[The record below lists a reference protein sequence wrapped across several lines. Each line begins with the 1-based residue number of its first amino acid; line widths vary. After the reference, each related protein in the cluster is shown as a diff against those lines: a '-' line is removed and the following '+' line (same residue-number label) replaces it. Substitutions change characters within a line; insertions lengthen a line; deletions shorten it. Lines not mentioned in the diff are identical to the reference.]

1 VYTSRT
7 EEPAVTDGVPVDD
20 LCGATSFMVTLP
32 DLSSRPYTPTK
43 RKSAVTR
50 PPIIAEMSAVSAVFS
65 VFPSRLS

>member
-1 VYTSRT
+1 
-7 EEPAVTDGVPVDD
+7 
-20 LCGATSFMVTLP
+20 LCGGATSFMVTLP

-65 VFPSRLS
+65 AFPSRLS